1 MVSGALAP
9 QFPTRTLVT
18 LGHIM
23 RNDLAG
29 FLHGSLLCAA
39 CASTI
44 YGASAV
50 AQTVPPQLV
59 TRWAA
64 DVDTALPL
72 PEYPRP
78 QFVRPEWQ
86 NLNGWWQYAV
96 RDRGAPRPDV
106 WDGRILVP
114 FAIESQLSRVH
125 RPVMEG
131 ERLWYRRTF
140 EARVRPDT
148 RLLLHFG
155 AVDWE
160 AAVFVN
166 GRRVGEHRGGY
177 DPFTLDITDALRP
190 GGTQELVVSVWDPT
204 DAGEQPRGKQVRA
217 PHSIWYTAVTGIWQ
231 TVWLERVAVAHITGL
246 DIETDVDSSR
256 VVLRVCSEGTSD
268 GARVRAV
275 ASAGG
280 SSVAEAEGA
289 IGEALVLLIPDPRL
303 WSPDDPFLYDLHVR
317 LASGDSVS
325 SYFGMRSIAVRRDSV
340 GVRRLF
346 LNGRPLFEYG
356 LLDQGWW
363 PDGLY
368 TAPTEEALVHDLEMT
383 RAMGFNMLRKHVK
396 VEPRTFYSW
405 CDRMGILV
413 WQDMPSASIPL
424 TNSGS
429 DETTD
434 PAAAEQFEHELAAM
448 IRSLR
453 NHPSIV
459 MWVPFNEG
467 WGQYD
472 SDRIVALVRELD
484 GTRPVNQAS
493 GWNDMGGG
501 DVLDRHHYP
510 PPEPPDPEVH
520 RAAVQGEFGGLGF
533 NVPGHTWRETGWG
546 YDLFPDVESLATEY
560 EAFMNTIREAAA
572 GRGLSA
578 SIYTQI
584 TDVETEN
591 NGLLTYDREI
601 AKMDSAWVRKANRGY
616 LPPVVDRAA
625 PIFLDAALI
634 RLREPAGAIP
644 GALIR
649 YTLDGSEPTADSPA
663 YEGPIEIAET
673 TDIRVRSWW
682 TDGTASRTATF
693 RATRAVPEPSVSV
706 DSVARAGLVVDVFD
720 HDGSWRELPD
730 FVGLSADE
738 TLTVDRVLADVAGRT
753 ERYALRFTGFVRA
766 PETGVY
772 AFHLTSDDGSRL
784 MVGELEL
791 DNDGIHGMETRTAWI
806 ALQAGWHPIDLE
818 FFQGAGGVGLRL
830 EMEGP
835 GFPRAEI
842 PASLLSH

>member
-1 MVSGALAP
+1 MKRVLIFLAVVGASGCEASPPEWRPADLAL
-9 QFPTRTLVT
+9 PTRWSSEVSPD
-18 LGHIM
+18 HA
-23 RNDLAG
+23 R
-29 FLHGSLLCAA
+29 
-39 CASTI
+39 
-44 YGASAV
+44 
-50 AQTVPPQLV
+50 
-59 TRWAA
+59 
-64 DVDTALPL
+64 

-78 QFVRPEWQ
+78 AMRRDAWLS
-86 NLNGWWQYAV
+86 LNGLWDYAIAA
-96 RDRGAPRPDV
+96 RGTTAPEA
-106 WDGRILVP
+106 WEGRILVP
-114 FAIESQLSRVH
+114 FPVESSLSGVADTVGSER
-125 RPVMEG
+125 
-131 ERLWYRRTF
+131 RLWYRRTF
-140 EARVRPDT
+140 VLPAAWAGQRV
-148 RLLLHFG
+148 LLHFE
-155 AVDWE
+155 AADWE
-160 AAVFVN
+160 TVVWVN
-166 GRRVGEHRGGY
+166 GEEAGSHRGGF
-177 DPFTLDITDALRP
+177 DPFSFDITPYLLDSGP
-190 GGTQELVVSVWDPT
+190 QEVRVAVWDPT
-204 DAGEQPRGKQVRA
+204 DSGTQPRGKQVRE
-217 PHSIWYTAVTGIWQ
+217 PGGIFYTSVTGIWG
-231 TVWLERVAVAHITGL
+231 TVWLEPVPGASIDRYDASPDPGTGV
-246 DIETDVDSSR
+246 IR
-256 VVLRVCSEGTSD
+256 LRVD
-268 GARVRAV
+268 ANRAGAADDRPL
-275 ASAGG
+275 
-280 SSVAEAEGA
+280 EAEFTVLAQGHPVATGRAPAGA
-289 IGEALVLLIPDPRL
+289 EISLPIHAPRL
-303 WSPDDPFLYDLHVR
+303 WTPADPFLYELDVR
-317 LASGDSVS
+317 LLANGEPVDSVHGE
-325 SYFGMRSIAVRRDSV
+325 FGMRQVSIGPDSR
-340 GVRRLF
+340 GMTRLL
-346 LNGRPLFEYG
+346 LNGEPMFQVG
-356 LLDQGWW
+356 TLDQGWW

-383 RAMGFNMLRKHVK
+383 RVMGFNMLRKHVK

-663 YEGPIEIAET
+663 YEDPIEIAET